1 MQPTR
6 YAPFIKRFVAFVVD
20 FILSGAICA
29 LLMLP
34 LALVFIPKLLVDSA
48 LVGLFS
54 GRHFDP
60 ERLFEHSAAMMLF
73 PLIWNIILF
82 VLVAS
87 LVHLLYFA
95 LFESSHRQA
104 TPGKMLLGI
113 FVTDEQGRRIS
124 FGRAVGRN
132 LARVLSKMFCWLGYL
147 LALFT
152 ERTQALHDLIASTLV
167 LEPAVSAP
175 CAGPPS
181 AEPPSAARVRPQ
193 PEPPAAAAPSA
204 DTNPPAEPQAPAQD
218 SPQSR
223 ETF

>member
-6 YAPFIKRFVAFVVD
+6 YAPFIKRFAAFVVD
-20 FILSGAICA
+20 FILSGAISA
-29 LLMLP
+29 LLLIP
-34 LALVFIPKLLVDSA
+34 LVLLFIPKLLVDSA

-60 ERLFEHSAAMMLF
+60 QRLFEHSVGMMLF
-73 PLIWNIILF
+73 PLIWNIILLG
-82 VLVAS
+82 LVVG
-87 LVHLLYFA
+87 LIHLLYFA
-95 LFESSHRQA
+95 LFESSPRQA

-181 AEPPSAARVRPQ
+181 AEPPSARSRVQ
-193 PEPPAAAAPSA
+193 TEPPAAAPSA
-204 DTNPPAEPQAPAQD
+204 DTNPPVEPQAPTQD
-218 SPQSR
+218 NPQSG
-223 ETF
+223 ESF

>member
-6 YAPFIKRFVAFVVD
+6 YAPFIKRFVAFIVD
-20 FILSGAICA
+20 FILSGAVSM
-29 LLMLP
+29 LLLIP
-34 LALVFIPKLLVDSA
+34 LVLLFIPKLVVDSA

-60 ERLFEHSAAMMLF
+60 QRLFEHSVGMMIF
-73 PLIWNIILF
+73 PLIVNIILF
-82 VLVAS
+82 GLVVG

-132 LARVLSKMFCWLGYL
+132 LARMLSKMFCWLGYL

-181 AEPPSAARVRPQ
+181 VEPPSARSREQTEPPSAAQ
-193 PEPPAAAAPSA
+193 SA

-218 SPQSR
+218 SPQSGGS
-223 ETF
+223 F